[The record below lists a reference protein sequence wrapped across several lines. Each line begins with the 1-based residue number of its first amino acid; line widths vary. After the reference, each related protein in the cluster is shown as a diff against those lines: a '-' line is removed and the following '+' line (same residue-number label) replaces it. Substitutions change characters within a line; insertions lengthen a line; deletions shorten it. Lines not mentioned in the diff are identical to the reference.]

1 MNNPV
6 GYISKNK
13 EKYYERYAL
22 FETDKGSFYG
32 FL

>member
-13 EKYYERYAL
+13 EKYERYAL
-22 FETDKGSFYG
+22 FETDKGSFYR